1 MELLTKTSPAIAIV
15 KKLAHARK
23 AGVVLAAALIG
34 AVALSSSTSAVVRAD
49 HGQRGDQYSPFNPR
63 IPQERPGSSIDSIYQ
78 PPFFR
83 SFA

>member
-1 MELLTKTSPAIAIV
+1 MELLTNTSLVIAIP

-23 AGVVLAAALIG
+23 AGVVSAAALIG
-34 AVALSSSTSAVVRAD
+34 LVALSSSTFAAVRAD
-49 HGQRGDQYSPFNPR
+49 HGQHRDQYSRFDPR
-63 IPQERPGSSIDSIYQ
+63 VPQERPGSSIDSIYQ